1 MEWKRSFGFLA
12 VPTVVVVGAMTLA
25 SCGGSSGGGGGDQQA
40 APADQPAARAKYTAG
55 PPDSTAKPQDGGKL
69 IVALEGETDTLDPT
83 RIPLAASGHM
93 VASAVYDP
101 LMTVDE
107 QGQIEPYLATSIEQ
121 SNNYQTW
128 VIALR
133 DGVKFHDGTPFDADA
148 VKKNL
153 DAYKASGVSGV
164 GLQFVQTISITDP
177 SHVTVTVSQPW
188 VNFPQLFLS
197 QVGYMLAPSQLAAP
211 DPATAKPVGTG
222 PFVFESRQKDVNWR
236 FKKNPNYWRAGLPH
250 LANIEFQPI
259 PDETAR
265 LAALRDGSVDLM
277 HTNAPES
284 VVTLKSSDFKRVDYD
299 NGEKDFIV
307 LNTEKAPFDNLNAR
321 KAIAYATDYEKWR
334 TDLMRGVKP
343 KATGPLSPGQVG
355 FEEYTGFP
363 TLDLAK
369 AKGFVEA
376 YTKETGQPLEFE
388 YVARNDPQNM
398 SVAQA
403 LASMWA
409 DAGMKATVTGYPQ
422 IQLIAH
428 VATGGYQLGEWRLF
442 GDIQPDTVSVWLRS
456 TSVVPPP
463 GVSLNFPRF
472 KDAEIDKDVDKT
484 LAAADDKTK
493 AEANSAIA
501 RRLADQLPYIW
512 LGRADWV
519 LAANQRVNGIYP
531 AANGSVQTLGPK
543 TWIADLWVEQ

>member
-1 MEWKRSFGFLA
+1 MRATMA
-12 VPTVVVVGAMTLA
+12 VPTALA
-25 SCGGSSGGGGGDQQA
+25 VSALMLVSCGGSSGGGGGADPQSNA
-40 APADQPAARAKYTAG
+40 ADQPAARPKYTAG
-55 PPDSTAKPQDGGKL
+55 PLDSTASPQNGGKL
-69 IVALEGETDTLDPT
+69 VVALEGETDTLDPT

-101 LMTVDE
+101 LMTVDD
-107 QGQIEPYLATSIEQ
+107 QGKIVPYLATSIDG

-128 VIALR
+128 VIGLH
-133 DGVKFHDGTPFDADA
+133 DGITFHDGTPFNAAA
-148 VKKNL
+148 VKANL

-164 GLQFVQTISITDP
+164 GLQFVQSITVTDP
-177 SHVTVTVSQPW
+177 SHVTVQVSQPW

-222 PFVFESRQKDVNWR
+222 PFVFESRQKDVFWR

-250 LANIEFQPI
+250 LSDIEFRPM
-259 PDETAR
+259 PDETER
-265 LAALRDGSVDLM
+265 LAALRDGTVDLM
-277 HTNAPES
+277 HTNAPDS
-284 VVTLKSSDFKRVDYD
+284 VLTLRGSDYKRVEYD

-307 LNTEKAPFDNLNAR
+307 LNTEKPPFDNLNAR
-321 KAIAYATDYEKWR
+321 KAVAFATDYEKWR
-334 TDLMRGVKP
+334 SELMRGVKP
-343 KATGPLSPGQVG
+343 KATGPLSPGQLG
-355 FEEYTGFP
+355 FEEDTGFP
-363 TLDLAK
+363 TFDLAK
-369 AKGFVEA
+369 AKGYVDA
-376 YTKETGQPLEFE
+376 YTKDTGKPLEFE
-388 YVARNDPQNM
+388 YVARNDPQNL

-403 LASMWA
+403 LLAMWQ
-409 DAGMKATVTGYPQ
+409 DAGMKVTLSGYPQ

-456 TSVVPPP
+456 TSVVPAP

-472 KDAEIDKDVDKT
+472 KDTEIDKDVDKA
-484 LAAADDKTK
+484 LAATDDKGK
-493 AEANSAIA
+493 ADANGAIA
-501 RRLADQLPYIW
+501 RRLADQVPYIW

-519 LAANQRVNGIYP
+519 LAANKRVNGIYP